1 MTKVTV
7 TVSITRRV
15 SASLFIIIIIIKKEQ
30 VTGPKTKDGMI
41 LVQRAAAFVSFY
53 CMLELTFC

>member
-15 SASLFIIIIIIKKEQ
+15 SASLFIIIIIKKEQ